1 MKWKSKNMRLF
12 ILGFLVG
19 LFVLPFFR
27 GYIVS
32 FLEFLFG

>member
-1 MKWKSKNMRLF
+1 MKWKNKKVMLF